1 MSPELRFVLNI
12 KWIYL
17 ENNIRHIKKYYIYIC
32 IYNMADK
39 VKYPKSILLTKSVD
53 CNKCNQTFAN
63 VYIYNRHINKKI
75 PCDAESLNNY
85 KTNKKKCPYCEK
97 ILCSYASA
105 RNHISV
111 CKRKDD
117 PITDSAD
124 IVPESEPD
132 KDKDTKLEELQKLIT
147 KINSDNQELRD
158 IISKMNKPSEIHTNS
173 HNNNNTNNSHNNTV
187 NNNIQQTINLVAYGK
202 ESLDHISDQTF
213 TKIIK
218 KGFMSIPSFIETL
231 HFDKNKPEYHNIYI
245 SNSRGNT
252 ILQYDGEK
260 WIIVDKTDC
269 LQEII
274 DNKSSVLSEKF
285 GELNEHLD
293 EATKKRFERF
303 QEEID
308 TDRTKQQIKT
318 ELKMILYNNKNIP
331 EQTRTLAN

>member
-1 MSPELRFVLNI
+1 MNI
-12 KWIYL
+12 INQNA
-17 ENNIRHIKKYYIYIC
+17 EIHQPAQQTRNN
-32 IYNMADK
+32 NMK
-39 VKYPKSILLTKSVD
+39 CGK
-53 CNKCNQTFAN
+53 CNKTFATN
-63 VYIYNRHINKKI
+63 YLLNRHLNKKI
-75 PCDAESLNNY
+75 PCNKEELIVY
-85 KTNKKKCPYCEK
+85 KNIKKKCIYCNK
-97 ILCSYASA
+97 LLGTYDSA
-105 RNHISV
+105 RYHMNV
-111 CKRKDD
+111 CKLKDAPLLD
-117 PITDSAD
+117 TVVAKQD
-124 IVPESEPD
+124 SEPD
-132 KDKDTKLEELQKLIT
+132 KDTKDTKLEELHKLII
-147 KINSDNQELRD
+147 KINSDNRELRD
-158 IISKMNKPSEIHTNS
+158 IISKMNKPAETHTNS
-173 HNNNNTNNSHNNTV
+173 HNNSAINSHNNNNTV

-231 HFDKNKPEYHNIYI
+231 HFDKEKPEYHNIYI

-308 TDRTKQQIKT
+308 TDRAKQQIKT

-331 EQTRTLAN
+331 EQTRALSNQVNPAN